1 MFHPQINYSTLL
13 IEENAASFFFFFIAP
28 LFSLP
33 STPELDCGALPTQS
47 HLFLMPLC
55 DSHTEWIALN
65 SPCSHFLK
73 GFSFF
78 YRVTST
84 DEIDE

>member
-28 LFSLP
+28 LFSPP
-33 STPELDCGALPTQS
+33 STPELDCGALATES

-65 SPCSHFLK
+65 SPSSHFLK

-78 YRVTST
+78 DRLQLMR
-84 DEIDE
+84 